1 MAHLVIRD
9 EQELTAALERAE
21 ELLGCTTASDEERE
35 RAAVADAVETYRQSK
50 RRAESRLVIR
60 LRQEPPKSEPWGLSF
75 CSLFIT
81 RAAVEGKLEH
91 GLRRREQQIA
101 LLLVQH
107 GCDGV
112 LQPDPPRMNIVG
124 QHAPPSI
131 VEGNEDFA
139 PIGIASGSDNEALLL
154 QTREDASQ

>member
-9 EQELTAALERAE
+9 KQELAAALERTE

-60 LRQEPPKSEPWGLSF
+60 LRQEPKSEPWGLSF

-81 RAAVEGKLEH
+81 RAVVEGKLEH
-91 GLRRREQQIA
+91 GLRRSEQQIA